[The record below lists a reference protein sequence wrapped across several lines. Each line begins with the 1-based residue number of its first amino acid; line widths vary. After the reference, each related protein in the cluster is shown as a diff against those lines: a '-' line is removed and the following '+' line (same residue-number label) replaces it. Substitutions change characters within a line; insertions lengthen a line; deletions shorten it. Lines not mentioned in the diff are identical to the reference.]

1 MYKVL
6 DTNILLLDAN
16 NLTTLGQDGSIIVL
30 PETVIDEMDSK
41 KSGLNELAYQAREF
55 GRLLTKAKKV
65 RNSTQEDLIVTVL
78 EYNGV
83 TIHVVSSQEYPDY
96 KEAAPNIVNDRK
108 IIEIAVQYNNIYYAQ
123 VTFVT
128 NDVMCKLR
136 AESLGITTQDLKEV
150 ETTEFEF
157 TKTMEVAND
166 LFTVLHDTN
175 IALVDPDYKIEN
187 YNYVFTATDTAQVK
201 FAHISPSGL
210 IKVIGKDTEKE
221 IRDTKRQPVPPI
233 NSEQLMLSRAILEP
247 TIDVIVCEALAGSG
261 KTITALSNAMRL
273 VSTNSPYDSITYIR
287 ATVSDL
293 DQAEEVGFL
302 PGLEEK
308 FAPYLHPVQDSLDFI
323 ARKQR
328 PRQKA
333 QKIDE
338 YEAQVEEA
346 VQELRTR
353 YNITAMTGLGLRGR
367 TFTDSVV
374 IIDEAQNMSKASLQK
389 VLTRFG
395 KNCKIIIIGS
405 NRQID
410 NAYIN
415 KYNNGLSVILND
427 CTVKS
432 ELVKKHAITL
442 HRVVRSPLAEW
453 AEGIFS

>member
-30 PETVIDEMDSK
+30 PETVIDEMDAK

-65 RNSTQEDLIVTVL
+65 RNSTEEDLIVTVL

-128 NDVMCKLR
+128 NDVMCRLR